1 MLGESLQEVYWSY
14 SRELKQIQSIVRIFH
29 VPGHEVQG
37 SYNSNESSQLVHWR
51 PQGGTRVHPA
61 DASQMGRLVEVHLSG
76 DLKEH
81 LHLSQDETL
90 GHVHYLVLRGLD
102 QCLRQY

>member
-1 MLGESLQEVYWSY
+1 MLEESLQEVYWSY
-14 SRELKQIQSIVRIFH
+14 FRGLKQIPSIVIIFH
-29 VPGHEVQG
+29 VPGYEIQG
-37 SYNSNESSQLVHWR
+37 SDNSNESSQLVHWR

-81 LHLSQDETL
+81 LHLFQDETF
-90 GHVHYLVLRGLD
+90 GHAHYRVLQDLD
-102 QCLRQY
+102 QCLQQ